1 MQSARR
7 ARFSALAF
15 SIQDAFCTFL
25 SLYCTSVTR
34 RLDTVVRGGTA
45 TKESWVDPNFAGRLA
60 LQLQSASIPPV
71 DEVFVLHVEGMGSHT
86 IGIVPFSG
94 SGTAKRL

>member
-15 SIQDAFCTFL
+15 SIQDAVLYL
-25 SLYCTSVTR
+25 SFVVLYLVTR
-34 RLDTVVRGGTA
+34 RVDTVVRGGTA
-45 TKESWVDPNFAGRLA
+45 TTESWADPNFAGRRA

-86 IGIVPFSG
+86 IGIVPLSG